1 MKNIS
6 VIGSTGSIGTQ
17 TLDVV
22 RRLGNFR
29 VTALAA
35 WSSVDKIEAQAREF
49 RPLLVCLYDEKAAA
63 ELAVRLADTDI
74 RVVSGEEGL
83 EEAAAGVPADIVS
96 LSLLGMIG
104 IRPTLAAIR
113 AGRDCA
119 FANKETLVCAGH
131 LIMPAVKKYGVR
143 FLPVDSEHGAVFQCL
158 QGEDPARIARLLITA
173 SGGPFRGRKKEELA
187 GITPADALKHPNWT
201 MGAKITIDSSTL
213 VNKGLEVMEAHHL
226 FGMPYD
232 KIEAVIHPQSVI
244 HSMVEFTDGSVKAQL
259 AVPDMRLPI
268 EYALTYPNRGPAVAA
283 PLDFLSMAPLTFEA
297 PDTENFPGLALAYEA
312 GRTGGTL
319 PTVYNAANE
328 WAVAQFLAGK
338 IGYLDIAGS
347 IEKAMRA
354 HSVVPDPDLDTVLA
368 AEKWTREWLEKGG

>member
-1 MKNIS
+1 MKHIS
-6 VIGSTGSIGTQ
+6 LIGSTGSIGTQ
-17 TLDVV
+17 TLDVI
-22 RRLGNFR
+22 RRLGTCR
-29 VTALAA
+29 VSALAA
-35 WSSVDKIEAQAREF
+35 FSNVNKIEAQAREF
-49 RPLLVCLYDEKAAA
+49 KPLLVCVYDEAAA
-63 ELAVRLADTDI
+63 ADLKTRLADTDI
-74 RVVSGEEGL
+74 RVVSGEAGL
-83 EEAAAGVPADIVS
+83 EEAAACVPADIVS

-131 LIMPAVKKYGVR
+131 LIMPAVKEYGTR

-158 QGEDPARIARLLITA
+158 QGEDPARISRLLITA

-187 GITPADALKHPNWT
+187 RVTPADALKHPNWT

-244 HSMVEFTDGSVKAQL
+244 HSMVEYTDGSVKAQL

-268 EYALTYPNRGPAVAA
+268 EYALTYPDRGPAVAA
-283 PLDFLSMAPLTFEA
+283 PLDFMHLPPLTFEA

-312 GRTGGTL
+312 GKTAGTM

-347 IEKAMRA
+347 IEKAMKA
-354 HSVVPDPDLDTVLA
+354 HSVTPDPDLEAILA
-368 AEKWTREWLEKGG
+368 AEKWTRDFLQKG

>member
-1 MKNIS
+1 MKQIS
-6 VIGSTGSIGTQ
+6 IIGSTGSIGTQ

-22 RRLGNFR
+22 RQLGNYR

-35 WSSVDKIEAQAREF
+35 WSSVEKIEAQAREF
-49 RPLLVCLYDEKAAA
+49 LPELVCLYDASAAA
-63 ELAVRLADTDI
+63 DLKLRLADTSI
-74 RVVSGEEGL
+74 RVVSGPSGL

-131 LIMPAVKKYGVR
+131 LIMPAVKEAGTR

-158 QGEDPARIARLLITA
+158 QGEDPARISRLLITA
-173 SGGPFRGRKKEELA
+173 SGGPFRGKKKEELA
-187 GITPADALKHPNWT
+187 AVTPADALKHPNWT

-226 FGMPYD
+226 FAMPYD

-244 HSMVEFTDGSVKAQL
+244 HSMVEYSDGSVKAQL

-268 EYALTYPNRGPAVAA
+268 EYALTYPDRGPAVAA
-283 PLDFLSMAPLTFEA
+283 PLDFMRLPPLTFES

-328 WAVAQFLAGK
+328 WAVAQFLAGR
-338 IGYLDIAGS
+338 IGYLDIMRS
-347 IEKAMRA
+347 IEKAMLA
-354 HSVVPDPDLDTVLA
+354 HDLVKDPDLDAVLA
-368 AEKWTREWLEKGG
+368 AETWTRKWLQKG

>member
-6 VIGSTGSIGTQ
+6 IIGSTGSIGTQ
-17 TLDVV
+17 TLDVI
-22 RRLGNFR
+22 RRLGGFR

-35 WSSVDKIEAQAREF
+35 WSSAEKIEAQAREF
-49 RPLLVCLYDEKAAA
+49 QPELVCLYDEKAAA
-63 ELAVRLADTDI
+63 DLRVRLADTGI
-74 RVVSGEEGL
+74 RVVSGNEGL

-131 LIMPAVKKYGVR
+131 LIMPAVKAAGTR

-158 QGEDPARIARLLITA
+158 QGEDISRVSRLLITA
-173 SGGPFRGRKKEELA
+173 SGGPFRGRKKEDLA

-201 MGAKITIDSSTL
+201 MGAKITVDSSTL

-226 FGMPYD
+226 FGMPYE

-268 EYALTYPNRGPAVAA
+268 EYALTYPDRGPAVAA
-283 PLDFLSMAPLTFEA
+283 PLDFLSMAPLTFEK

-312 GRTGGTL
+312 GRAGGTL

-328 WAVAQFLAGK
+328 WAVAQFLAGR
-338 IGYLDIAGS
+338 IGWLDIAES
-347 IEKAMRA
+347 IEKAMKA
-354 HSVVPDPDLDTVLA
+354 HKNIPDPDLDAVLA
-368 AEKWTREWLEKGG
+368 AEKWTREYLSAD

>member
-1 MKNIS
+1 MKHIS
-6 VIGSTGSIGTQ
+6 LIGSTGSIGTQ
-17 TLDVV
+17 TLDVI
-22 RRLGNFR
+22 RHLGTCR
-29 VTALAA
+29 VSALAA
-35 WSSVDKIEAQAREF
+35 FSNVNKIEAQAREF
-49 RPLLVCLYDEKAAA
+49 GPLLVCLYDEAAA
-63 ELAVRLADTDI
+63 ADLKTRLADTDI
-74 RVVSGEEGL
+74 RVVSGEAGL

-131 LIMPAVKKYGVR
+131 LIMPAVKEYGTR

-158 QGEDPARIARLLITA
+158 QGEDPARISRLLITA

-187 GITPADALKHPNWT
+187 RVTPADALKHPNWT

-226 FGMPYD
+226 FGVPYE
-232 KIEAVIHPQSVI
+232 KIEAIIHPQSVI
-244 HSMVEFTDGSVKAQL
+244 HSMVEYTDGSVKAQL

-268 EYALTYPNRGPAVAA
+268 EYALTYPDRGPAVAA
-283 PLDFLSMAPLTFEA
+283 TLDFTKLPPLTFEK

-312 GRTGGTL
+312 GKTAGTM

-338 IGYLDIAGS
+338 IGYLDIVRS

-354 HSVVPDPDLDTVLA
+354 HSVTPDPDLETILA
-368 AEKWTREWLEKGG
+368 AEKCTRDYLQKG